1 MIWRDIVSSYK
12 QTVLGPLWL
21 VIQALMGSAVF
32 TIIFGNIAG
41 LSTDGHPAFLF
52 YLCGNLGWQYF
63 GKTFGIGCNALQSN
77 LGIFSKVYFPRLIP
91 PFTSSISALL
101 DFAIQF
107 AVLLLAILIY
117 NYNYAPP
124 STLPLYSALFLPL
137 LIFQTILLGLGTG
150 FIISS
155 LSIKY
160 RDIGRLGGLISQ
172 FIMYASPVIYPLS
185 EIPNKYQHFL
195 VYNPL
200 TFIIESYRHILLGNS
215 SGCTWEYATPSI
227 MLTVIIFLL
236 GTAFYNKTQ
245 KNFVDYA

>member
-1 MIWRDIVSSYK
+1 MIWRDIVTSYK

-41 LSTDGHPAFLF
+41 LSTDGHPSFLF

-63 GKTFGIGCNALQSN
+63 AKTFGIGCNALQTN
-77 LGIFSKVYFPRLIP
+77 VGIFSKVYFPRLIP

-101 DFAIQF
+101 DFGIQL

-117 NYNYAPP
+117 NYSFGPP
-124 STLPLYSALFLPL
+124 HILPSYSTVLLPL
-137 LIFQTILLGLGTG
+137 LVFQTILLGLGTG

-155 LSIKY
+155 ISVKY

-195 VYNPL
+195 AYNPL
-200 TFIIESYRHILLGNS
+200 TFIIESYRYLLLGKS
-215 SGCTWEYATPSI
+215 LGCTWEYATPSI
-227 MLTVIIFLL
+227 LITVILFLA
-236 GTAFYNKTQ
+236 GTSFYNRTQ